1 MSSYVVAQITIND
14 REKYA
19 RYEAGFMDVFDQFVG
34 QILAV
39 DEAPESI
46 EGRWPHTRTVLL
58 RFDNLADA
66 KAWYHSEQY
75 QALAKHRWE
84 ASIADIAFVQ
94 GLPQATS

>member
-19 RYEAGFMDVFDQFVG
+19 RYEAGFMDVFDQFGG

-46 EGRWPHTRTVLL
+46 EG
-58 RFDNLADA
+58 
-66 KAWYHSEQY
+66 
-75 QALAKHRWE
+75 
-84 ASIADIAFVQ
+84 
-94 GLPQATS
+94 